1 MTTVLITAALIVG
14 SAFFVMVEFSLM
26 ASRRYRLEESARTST
41 AGRAALRNASDLTLL
56 LAGAQLGITLCTLA
70 LGAFTKPA
78 VEHALT
84 PLFERLGIP
93 SSMSVAVAFILA
105 LLSVTFLHLVVG
117 EMAPKSFSLA
127 HPETTAIWL
136 ALPMRGFLWLTRPL
150 LKSLNHAA
158 NWLVRKSGATP
169 ADELVSAQ
177 DAESLRH
184 LVEHSAS
191 VGALAASYHRG
202 VVSALDFSETTLE
215 EITTPDSSLVWVP
228 VEATVA
234 DVQAATMA
242 SGHLRILV
250 MAGDRINGVVHVR
263 DTMDADP
270 AQEIDN
276 FIRRVLVLDART
288 TVYEALARMQR
299 QRVHV
304 AVITQGGQRLG
315 IVTLQDVLPRV
326 LPRERKPKR
335 KGKGAGK
342 GEADPQP

>member
-1 MTTVLITAALIVG
+1 
-14 SAFFVMVEFSLM
+14 
-26 ASRRYRLEESARTST
+26 
-41 AGRAALRNASDLTLL
+41 
-56 LAGAQLGITLCTLA
+56 
-70 LGAFTKPA
+70 
-78 VEHALT
+78 
-84 PLFERLGIP
+84 
-93 SSMSVAVAFILA
+93 
-105 LLSVTFLHLVVG
+105 
-117 EMAPKSFSLA
+117 
-127 HPETTAIWL
+127 
-136 ALPMRGFLWLTRPL
+136 
-150 LKSLNHAA
+150 
-158 NWLVRKSGATP
+158 
-169 ADELVSAQ
+169 
-177 DAESLRH
+177 
-184 LVEHSAS
+184 
-191 VGALAASYHRG
+191 
-202 VVSALDFSETTLE
+202 
-215 EITTPDSSLVWVP
+215 
-228 VEATVA
+228 
-234 DVQAATMA
+234 MA

>member
-1 MTTVLITAALIVG
+1 MVTVLITTLLIIG

-26 ASRRYRLEESARTST
+26 AARRYRLEESARTSR
-41 AGRAALRNASDLTLL
+41 AGRAALRNASDLTLM

-70 LGAFTKPA
+70 LGAITKPA
-78 VEHALT
+78 VKEALT
-84 PLFERLGIP
+84 PLFYSVGLP
-93 SSMSVAVAFILA
+93 SGAASALSFVLA
-105 LLSVTFLHLVVG
+105 LVIVTFLHLVVG

-127 HPETTAIWL
+127 HPEKTAIWL
-136 ALPMRGFLWLTRPL
+136 ALPMRGFLWLTRPVL
-150 LKSLNHAA
+150 SGLNRAA

-169 ADELVSAQ
+169 ADEVGAAQ

-184 LVEHSAS
+184 LVDHSAS
-191 VGALAASYHRG
+191 VGALSTADHRG
-202 VVSALDFSETTLE
+202 VVSALDFSETLLE
-215 EITTPDSSLVWVP
+215 EITTPDEDIVWVP

-234 DVQAATMA
+234 DVQAATIA

-263 DTMDADP
+263 DTMDADG

-276 FIRRVLVLDART
+276 FVRRVLVLDART

-304 AVITQGGQRLG
+304 AVVVKGGKRLG
-315 IVTLQDVLPRV
+315 VVTLQDVLPQV
-326 LPRERKPKR
+326 LPKERFIPT
-335 KGKGAGK
+335 AP
-342 GEADPQP
+342 AS

>member
-1 MTTVLITAALIVG
+1 MVTVLITTLLIIG

-26 ASRRYRLEESARTST
+26 AARRYRLEESARTSR
-41 AGRAALRNASDLTLL
+41 AGRAALRNASDLTLM

-70 LGAFTKPA
+70 LGAITKPA
-78 VEHALT
+78 VKEALT
-84 PLFERLGIP
+84 PLFYSVGLP
-93 SSMSVAVAFILA
+93 SGAASALSFVLA
-105 LLSVTFLHLVVG
+105 LVIVTFLHLVVG

-127 HPETTAIWL
+127 HPEKTAIWL
-136 ALPMRGFLWLTRPL
+136 ALPMRGFLWLTRPVL
-150 LKSLNHAA
+150 SGLNRAA

-169 ADELVSAQ
+169 ADEVGAAQ

-184 LVEHSAS
+184 LVDHSAS
-191 VGALAASYHRG
+191 VGALSTAYHRG
-202 VVSALDFSETTLE
+202 VVSALDFSETLLE
-215 EITTPDSSLVWVP
+215 EITTPDEDIVWVP

-234 DVQAATMA
+234 DVQAATIA

-263 DTMDADP
+263 DTMDADG

-276 FIRRVLVLDART
+276 FVRRVLVLDART

-304 AVITQGGQRLG
+304 AVVVKGGKRLG
-315 IVTLQDVLPRV
+315 VVTLQDVLPQV
-326 LPRERKPKR
+326 LPKERFIPT
-335 KGKGAGK
+335 AP
-342 GEADPQP
+342 AS

>member
-1 MTTVLITAALIVG
+1 MTVLFVTIALIAG

-26 ASRRYRLEESARTST
+26 ASRRYRLEESALTSRS
-41 AGRAALRNASDLTLL
+41 GRAALRNASDLTLL

-70 LGAFTKPA
+70 LGAITKPA
-78 VEHALT
+78 VHHALE
-84 PLFERLGIP
+84 PLLTAIGAPEAWA
-93 SSMSVAVAFILA
+93 SVGSFVLA
-105 LLSVTFLHLVVG
+105 LIIVTFLHLVIG

-127 HPETTAIWL
+127 HPERTAIWL
-136 ALPMRGFLWLTRPL
+136 ALPMRGFLWLNRPL
-150 LKSLNHAA
+150 LRALNNAA
-158 NWLVRKSGATP
+158 NWLVRKSGAVP
-169 ADELVSAQ
+169 ADEVGSAQ

-202 VVSALDFSETTLE
+202 VVSALDFSETTLD
-215 EITTPDSSLVWVP
+215 EITIPDEDIVWVP

-234 DVQAATMA
+234 DVQAATVA
-242 SGHLRILV
+242 SGHLRILT

-270 AQEIDN
+270 GQEIDN

-299 QRVHV
+299 QRTHV
-304 AVITQGGQRLG
+304 AVVTQGGVRLG
-315 IVTLQDVLPRV
+315 MVTMQDVLPQV
-326 LPRERKPKR
+326 MPRERIIPNDLR
-335 KGKGAGK
+335 LPGIH
-342 GEADPQP
+342 P